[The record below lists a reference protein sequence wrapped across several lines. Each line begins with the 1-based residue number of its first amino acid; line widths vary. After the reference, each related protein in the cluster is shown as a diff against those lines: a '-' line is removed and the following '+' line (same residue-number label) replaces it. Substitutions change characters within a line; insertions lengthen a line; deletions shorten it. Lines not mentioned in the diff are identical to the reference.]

1 MVVAA
6 IFGLLAAAISALL
19 VAPEE
24 AIGIGLARTAFASAA
39 VALCAAMALQR
50 GDSLRALGAS
60 QSELST
66 PAWLVPALAVAG
78 WLTFNGLENSRLPWW
93 PPQAGGIDPL
103 IGLALMALVGPA
115 GEEIFFRGFVRKALH
130 TTLRPWAVIGVL
142 TALGVGHAAIVHP
155 GATPDLLVGL
165 GVLAFTLAAAAELLR
180 LELVVAA
187 RLAWEA
193 LIVAGGFLAA

>member
-1 MVVAA
+1 MAVF
-6 IFGLLAAAISALL
+6 FGLLAAAISALL
-19 VAPEE
+19 VAPVE
-24 AIGIGLARTAFASAA
+24 AIGVGLARTAFATAA
-39 VALCAAMALQR
+39 VAVCAAMAFQR

-60 QSELST
+60 RSEPST
-66 PAWLVPALAVAG
+66 AVWLAPALAVAG

-93 PPQAGGIDPL
+93 PPQAGGVDPL
-103 IGLALMALVGPA
+103 IGLALIGLVGPA
-115 GEEIFFRGFVRKALH
+115 GEEIFFRGFVRQALQAS
-130 TTLRPWAVIGVL
+130 LRPWAVIGVL

-165 GVLAFTLAAAAELLR
+165 GVLAFILAAAAELLR

-193 LIVAGGFLAA
+193 LILAGGFLAA